1 MAQEWKIC
9 RKRAAQGKFAN
20 FGPCDDCHQIEIF
33 NHVNQVESGVEFNRN
48 VFHLHIIPCLFFA
61 FTWLGAFP
69 LWKAQNPLNFL
80 VFLSL
85 SLSLYL
91 VRIYFLSAEGCPKR
105 KQTNTWPSGTSQKKE
120 KKFNPVL
127 TSLSS
132 TLTPTPT
139 AAVLLVLSLPSS
151 FKLGNK
157 SNVNPTSKRCNSSI
171 DDEFLCC

>member
-85 SLSLYL
+85 SLSLSLLGTHIFSFCGGVSKTEIDEYL
-91 VRIYFLSAEGCPKR
+91 AVRNFLEER
-105 KQTNTWPSGTSQKKE
+105 KEIQ
-120 KKFNPVL
+120 
-127 TSLSS
+127 SS
-132 TLTPTPT
+132 PNLPFLHPHPHPHRRRPPCFEFTL
-139 AAVLLVLSLPSS
+139 L
-151 FKLGNK
+151 FQIGK
-157 SNVNPTSKRCNSSI
+157 
-171 DDEFLCC
+171 